1 MKIQFTFSAKEM
13 KAIAKLSNLYA
24 DKLGEPRRNIFVH
37 GDFDMVDGKPK
48 GVFTRECREE
58 DTLDVCEILD
68 TLSDKIV
75 GIINAAKSL
84 FFLFRDFNEDFVK
97 KLSEIKERRRKA

>member
-24 DKLGEPRRNIFVH
+24 DKLGEPRMNIFAH
-37 GDFDMVDGKPK
+37 EDFDMIYDKSK
-48 GVFTRECREE
+48 GVITGEYSEE
-58 DTLDVCEILD
+58 DILDSCEILD
-68 TLSDKIV
+68 MLSDRIV
-75 GIINAAKSL
+75 GIINATKSL
-84 FFLFRDFNEDFVK
+84 FFLFRGLEEDFVK